1 LNVTDLDDCDPI
13 KTVGDLGNYMTVS
26 GKNINDTVKGDGDI
40 PANPCGLVAKSF
52 FTDSYNLTKNNG
64 VTNFT
69 LNEKGI
75 AWESDIK
82 YKFKNL
88 QDPPVPGTTWRDY

>member
-1 LNVTDLDDCDPI
+1 LNVSDLGDCDPI
-13 KTVGDLGNYMTVS
+13 KTVGDLGNPHTVS
-26 GKNINDTVKGDGDI
+26 KKLLLPEDA
-40 PANPCGLVAKSF
+40 ANPCGLVAKSF
-52 FTDSYNLTKNNG
+52 FTDSYNLTKSNG
-64 VTNFT
+64 TTNFT

-88 QDPPVPGTTWRDY
+88 QDPPPGTTWQDY